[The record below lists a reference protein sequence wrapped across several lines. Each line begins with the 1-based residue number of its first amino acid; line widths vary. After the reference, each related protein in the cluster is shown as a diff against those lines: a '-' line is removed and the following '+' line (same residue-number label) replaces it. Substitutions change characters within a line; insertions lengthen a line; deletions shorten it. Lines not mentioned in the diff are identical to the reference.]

1 MLNKV
6 KWAEDRDYKT
16 GSEDEPLQFYLDAL
30 CNSKTFDLLLGYFSS
45 SALNIL
51 SLGFANFIYSG
62 GKMRAVINNI
72 LSEKDKEA
80 IKRGQNKDEF
90 TTLYNFEDIKELKSS
105 LDEYGR
111 HFFECFSWLIA
122 NDKIELI
129 IIKPKNRKGISHY
142 KSGIFSDGED
152 LVSFKS
158 SCNFTYFGFLE
169 NLEELDC
176 RLSWEG
182 NDLKKINK
190 QKNNFEELFS
200 GKSEIVDYL
209 DVEKVK
215 IAIKKE
221 FGDKNIQELLVQEK
235 ELIKTKNS
243 TFKNPKILKSIKT
256 AIKQLNDFEKIEK
269 APKFP
274 YAEGP
279 RPYQQKAYEN
289 WMQNGRKGLFAMA
302 TGTGKTLTSLNCL
315 LNQYKENDT
324 YKAVVIVPTI
334 ALVNQWKE
342 ECGKFNFNNV
352 VTVSSKSKWPKNIS
366 FLNSASNF
374 INVSFV
380 IIVTYASFYRKKFQS
395 HFKSLPKETLLI
407 ADEAHNLGSNNISKV
422 LPSIHL
428 NKRIGLSATP
438 DRKYDDIGNESIE
451 DFFNDKPP
459 FVYSYTMEQ
468 AMDKGWLSQYKYHP
482 HIVKLT
488 NLEMEEYKKLS
499 LQLLRMGLF
508 DKNTGTFRST
518 PEIEM
523 KLLERKRIIHKAQNK
538 IIVFRN
544 ILKEEFNQRGNLKY
558 TLIYVPEGVEPNYD
572 NIDEIVEDTDDIR
585 LINEYTRAVSRTDS
599 SIMVKQYTASTSN
612 RDNVIK
618 GFQNGEIDVL
628 TSMKCLDEGV
638 DVPRSE
644 LAIFCAS
651 TGNPRQFI
659 QRRGRVLRT
668 HKDKAFA
675 VIHDLVVV
683 PETNDETTFEMEKNM
698 IKKELERVVDFSTL
712 ALNKPDTY
720 NELKPILNHY
730 NLNLYDT
737 SNAK

>member
-1 MLNKV
+1 MLKEVN
-6 KWAEDRDYKT
+6 WSLDRDYKT

-45 SALNIL
+45 SALNVL

-72 LSEKDKEA
+72 LSENDREA

-90 TTLYNFEDIKELKSS
+90 TTLYNFENIKELKSS
-105 LDEYGR
+105 LDEYGK

-122 NDKIELI
+122 NDRIELKI
-129 IIKPKNRKGISHY
+129 IRPKNRKGISHY
-142 KSGIFSDGED
+142 KSGIFSDGVD
-152 LVSFKS
+152 FVSFKS

-182 NDLKKINK
+182 NDLLRIKKQNR
-190 QKNNFEELFS
+190 NFEEFFS
-200 GKSEIVDYL
+200 EKSELVDYL
-209 DVEKVK
+209 DIEKVK
-215 IAIKKE
+215 IAIKQE
-221 FGDKNIQELLVQEK
+221 FGDKNIQELLIQEQ
-235 ELIKTKNS
+235 ELIVTKNN
-243 TFKNPKILKSIKT
+243 TYDNPKILKSIKN
-256 AIKQLNDFEKIEK
+256 AIKQLNDFNKIEK

-274 YAEGP
+274 YSEGP
-279 RPYQQKAYEN
+279 RPYQVKAYEN
-289 WMQNGRKGLFAMA
+289 WLGNGKKGVFAMA

-315 LNQYKENDT
+315 LNQYKENGS
-324 YKAVVIVPTI
+324 YKAIVLVPTI
-334 ALVNQWKE
+334 ALVNQWKK
-342 ECGKFNFNNV
+342 ECSKFNFNNV
-352 VTVSSKSKWPKNIS
+352 ITVSSKDKWPQNIS

-374 INVSFV
+374 IDVSFV
-380 IIVTYASFYRKKFQS
+380 IIVTYASFYREKFQS

-407 ADEAHNLGSNNISKV
+407 SDEAHNLGSNNISKV
-422 LPSIHL
+422 LPTIHL
-428 NKRIGLSATP
+428 SNRIGLSATP
-438 DRKYDDIGNESIE
+438 DRKYDDLGNKSIE

-468 AMDKGWLSQYKYHP
+468 ALKKGWLCQYKYYP
-482 HIVKLT
+482 HVVKLT
-488 NLEMEEYKKLS
+488 DIELGEYVKKS
-499 LQLLRMGLF
+499 KQLIKYF
-508 DKNTGTFRST
+508 DNITKRYKDCKEV
-518 PEIEM
+518 EIL
-523 KLLERKRIIHKAQNK
+523 LLERKRIIHKAQNK
-538 IIVFRN
+538 ITAFKE
-544 ILKEEFNQRGNLKY
+544 ILNQEFNTRGNLNY
-558 TLIYVPEGVEPNYD
+558 TLVYVPEGLEPNYD
-572 NIDEIVEDTDDIR
+572 NTDEIVEDADDIR
-585 LINEYTRAVSRTDS
+585 LINEYTKAVSSTDS
-599 SIMVKQYTASTSN
+599 SIMVKQYTSN
-612 RDNVIK
+612 SSDRENVIK
-618 GFQNGEIDVL
+618 GFQDGKINVL

-668 HKDKAFA
+668 HEDKIFA

-712 ALNKPDTY
+712 AMNKPDTY
-720 NELKPILNHY
+720 DELKHILNHY
-730 NLNLYDT
+730 NLNLYEPT
-737 SNAK
+737 NS